1 MYDNTEHK
9 RDESGP
15 AEAGA
20 QAEATSSRP
29 VVAPAV
35 DIYENAE
42 GYLVFADL
50 PGVGGEG
57 IDIRYEDGELRLRGD
72 RAERDADFLRVFK
85 IPEDVASA
93 AKGQDSPAAQDHGSR
108 GGLSGAGVKVDLALL
123 RGENRGQICR
133 LNECLNERK

>member
-85 IPEDVASA
+85 IPEDVDAQAIDA
-93 AKGQDSPAAQDHGSR
+93 ALDNGVLELRLPKAKTVQPRRITVR
-108 GGLSGAGVKVDLALL
+108 GGA
-123 RGENRGQICR
+123 
-133 LNECLNERK
+133 